1 MINTQNYTA
10 PAMRS
15 VDPGSTSAPTYRR
28 PDNGA
33 RGGADIGGERNTCTT
48 SAAAVLKRGTYRF
61 LEVFKRGQKRAD
73 RMQAATEIQAAWRDG
88 RVRHKLELRAQW
100 ADRMQAA
107 TKIQA
112 TWRGMDVRHQ
122 RALTEQC
129 VDNTPYQSKARYL
142 LATGAYAPV
151 TLKDRP
157 IGSLKRK
164 AEWGVYE
171 STGKIDP
178 GQPAL
183 LHSFQRREDF
193 YRAVLLLK
201 TPTDPD
207 IGNIY
212 SPVVHDMKT
221 NSAWLLGLA
230 HNKIP
235 AYLTTALDDA
245 TLVRKSAAAGPPEQ
259 RNTEHNSSA
268 YVREVMG
275 MVQNRHFYV
284 RSGSTGAQVLF
295 PAAEAGAAT
304 LKNMETPSGMPKDK
318 IKALLASRGINVSAI
333 T

>member
-10 PAMRS
+10 PSTRS

-100 ADRMQAA
+100 AA

-151 TLKDRP
+151 TLRDRP
-157 IGSLKRK
+157 IGSPERD
-164 AEWGVYE
+164 AEWGVYQ

-183 LHSFQRREDF
+183 LHSFQRRGDF
-193 YRAVLLLK
+193 FRVVQRFG
-201 TPTDPD
+201 TPTDPE

-212 SPVVHDMKT
+212 SPDAFGPHDMKA

-245 TLVRKSAAAGPPEQ
+245 TLVRQSAAAGPPEQ

-268 YVREVMG
+268 YVREVMA
-275 MVQNRHFYV
+275 MVQNRHFYAW
-284 RSGSTGAQVLF
+284 SAPTGEQFLL
-295 PAAEAGAAT
+295 PAAKAGAAT
-304 LKNMETPSGMPKDK
+304 LEDMKTPSGMPKDK
-318 IKALLASRGINVSAI
+318 IKAILASRGVNVSAI